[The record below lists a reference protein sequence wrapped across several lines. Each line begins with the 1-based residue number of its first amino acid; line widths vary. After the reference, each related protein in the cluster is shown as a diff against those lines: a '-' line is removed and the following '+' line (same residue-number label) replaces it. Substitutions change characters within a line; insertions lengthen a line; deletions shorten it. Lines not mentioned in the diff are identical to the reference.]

1 MECDEVAILAI
12 FEKLETTGV
21 LAVLVIDD
29 AADAV
34 PVAEALLAGGVNAME
49 LTLRTDAAIGA
60 LKATRK
66 SVPEMLVGIGTILTP
81 DQVREVVAEGA
92 AFGVSPGINPKVVEA
107 AAEHG
112 LPFAP
117 GIATPS
123 EVELAL
129 SFGCRRLKFFPAEA
143 LGGLGYLRAMSPPY
157 NHLGVKY
164 VPLGGVGPKNLAEYI
179 ADPLIAAVGGS
190 WLAPRD
196 KIASKDWKAIEQN
209 AHEART
215 IIDTARAS

>member
-1 MECDEVAILAI
+1 MMSVPPI
-12 FEKLETTGV
+12 FDKLESTGV
-21 LAVLVIDD
+21 LAVLVVDN

-34 PVAEALLAGGVNAME
+34 PLAEALLAGGVNAME
-49 LTLRTDAAIGA
+49 LTLRTDAAIDA
-60 LKATRK
+60 LKAIRK
-66 SVPEMLVGIGTILTP
+66 SLPEMIVGIGTILKP

-107 AAEHG
+107 AIEAG

-129 SFGCRRLKFFPAEA
+129 SFDCRRLKFFPAEA
-143 LGGLGYLRAMSPPY
+143 LGGLAYLRAMAPPY
-157 NHLGVKY
+157 QHLGVKY

-196 KIASKDWKAIEQN
+196 KIAAKDWKAIEQN
-209 AHEART
+209 AREART
-215 IIDTARAS
+215 IIDTARKK